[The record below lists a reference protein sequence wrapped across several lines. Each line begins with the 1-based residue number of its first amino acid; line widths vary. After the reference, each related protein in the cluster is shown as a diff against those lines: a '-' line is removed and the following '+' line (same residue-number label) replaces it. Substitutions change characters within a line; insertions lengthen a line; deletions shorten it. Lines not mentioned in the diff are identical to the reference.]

1 MKITNRTLPSILV
14 IALSAIAIAQLPAS
28 KIAPSVEQLR
38 RHVTYLAS
46 DHLEGR
52 RTGSAGAN
60 DAAHYIAGEFSQL
73 GLKPAFQTV
82 RNPRNRAEAR
92 SNYRQKFPYVA
103 GVKLGT
109 TNELALWP
117 TNTSTPVQLRVG
129 DDWMPV
135 GFSSNT
141 RIDKMPAVFVGYG
154 ITAQDLKQQDY
165 ATVNASGKIAVA
177 FSGTPDDENPHDLF
191 ARHK

>member
-1 MKITNRTLPSILV
+1 MSDAMKNGYLQNTVRIILIAGLST
-14 IALSAIAIAQLPAS
+14 IALAQQPAS
-28 KIAPSVEQLR
+28 KVTSSVEQLR

-92 SNYRQKFPYVA
+92 SNYRQKFPYIA

-109 TNELALWP
+109 SNELSLWP
-117 TNTSTPVQLRVG
+117 TNGNTPVNLRVG

-135 GFSSNT
+135 GFS
-141 RIDKMPAVFVGYG
+141 
-154 ITAQDLKQQDY
+154 
-165 ATVNASGKIAVA
+165 
-177 FSGTPDDENPHDLF
+177 
-191 ARHK
+191 